1 MVIILL
7 NYYFDRWKWKL
18 NSVKINLEI
27 SQGERARIKKITF
40 IGDKKIKDKKLLEVI
55 ASEEHK
61 FWKFI
66 SNKVYLNQSTIQLD
80 KRLLENYY
88 RNLGYYQVNVLE
100 SFAELDSLG
109 NFNLI
114 FNINSGERFF
124 FNDLVL
130 NLPDDYDI
138 KDFSKI
144 VKIFSSL
151 KGEKYSLN
159 KFNQILSEIDKIASA
174 KLYDFI
180 DSKNKKNILEKNKI
194 NFTFNI
200 VDSEKFYVERI
211 NILGNFQTI
220 EEVIRNKL
228 IVDEGIH

>member
-1 MVIILL
+1 M
-7 NYYFDRWKWKL
+7 
-18 NSVKINLEI
+18 
-27 SQGERARIKKITF
+27 
-40 IGDKKIKDKKLLEVI
+40 
-55 ASEEHK
+55 
-61 FWKFI
+61 
-66 SNKVYLNQSTIQLD
+66 
-80 KRLLENYY
+80 
-88 RNLGYYQVNVLE
+88 NVLE

-180 DSKNKKNILEKNKI
+180 DAKVEENILEKNKI

-228 IVDEGIH
+228 IVDEGDPLNSLLLNKSIDSIRGMRIFKKLILKLKMDQIKVLRLLT